1 MVIAGMTFMT
11 IIPLISGLAAGIFR
25 GLAGQSRIKNSRC
38 RRHSTYGG
46 RVDSRGVRYL
56 GQDYLGSLAL
66 ILSVDL

>member
-11 IIPLISGLAAGIFR
+11 IIPLIPGLA
-25 GLAGQSRIKNSRC
+25 AGQSRIKNSRC

-46 RVDSRGVRYL
+46 RVDSRGVRYP
-56 GQDYLGSLAL
+56 GQDCLGSLAL